1 MFALIFDNILIS
13 KYKNLKYGIN
23 YLLQN
28 LQCIFDIEE
37 ENYYI
42 HTILN
47 GIKVHSDLLDF
58 SLGYVIKLYVVC
70 WQLSSTSVSVTEN
83 SNLSGL
89 SIIYILTGNHF
100 CAQKWQT

>member
-1 MFALIFDNILIS
+1 MFDNILIS

-47 GIKVHSDLLDF
+47 GIKVHSDFLIF
-58 SLGYVIKLYVVC
+58 I
-70 WQLSSTSVSVTEN
+70 
-83 SNLSGL
+83 
-89 SIIYILTGNHF
+89 
-100 CAQKWQT
+100 